1 MSNNNGLDLASFAST
16 PKSKAKTHAGDAR
29 VVQFDRILRMFD
41 GQGVRLSYES
51 SNLILNRLGLV
62 SDKAVNVATAGI
74 RFLNQPEVTVP
85 WTVCNTKGLY
95 DEKAIKQWGER
106 APKGFGQRP
115 IVGKDRMTR
124 DLLDQLVAES
134 AKSMGAP
141 EMAEEPAEEP
151 TTEAVEAAESVTEQP
166 ETPAEPAP
174 EAPAKSGR
182 RRKVAGSN

>member
-1 MSNNNGLDLASFAST
+1 MSNNIDLASFAST

-29 VVQFDRILRMFD
+29 VVQFDRILQMFNN
-41 GQGVRLSYES
+41 QGVRLSYES

-134 AKSMGAP
+134 ARSMGAP
-141 EMAEEPAEEP
+141 EVTEEAAEPAEP
-151 TTEAVEAAESVTEQP
+151 TTEAEPVTEQP
-166 ETPAEPAP
+166 EATAEPAP